1 MGVFNWWKG
10 ADETES
16 GQLDKAKWNLLESE
30 SQLEEIIKHS
40 GERIQIIFKNSTS
53 CGISGMVKRS
63 FEANF
68 PLRSEQAELHLIHVQ
83 YNRGLSNAIAQQFG
97 VRHESPQ
104 LLVIKNGNVVKHA
117 SHGGINNISVE
128 DYL

>member
-10 ADETES
+10 TDEKES
-16 GQLDKAKWNLLESE
+16 EQLDKAKWNPLETE
-30 SQLEEIIKHS
+30 SQLEEIIHRS
-40 GERIQIIFKNSTS
+40 GERTQIIFKNSTS

-63 FEANF
+63 FEANY
-68 PLRSEQAELHLIHVQ
+68 PLRPGQAELHLLHVQ
-83 YNRGLSNAIAQQFG
+83 YNRELSHAIAREFE

-117 SHGGINNISVE
+117 SHGSINDVSLE